1 MTDNVNVKDFASVL
15 PATGMIETIDDETPA
30 APLKRVE
37 QLRQRFVRRIRPE
50 KPLARSI
57 GIRFGDHGHRTSI
70 AYGGKLEYPELELLP
85 VSKPLEAEAPR
96 PWMTSAIG
104 RKLSDNLRQ
113 GKKPSLGHFYDG
125 SQLTIST
132 EASGKSTRSKRSRRK
147 HILGSSVYSG
157 RPSENETNNVYDG
170 NLLFPSLAG
179 TKWSQNTTQHS
190 RAVIPAKSFDGSSE
204 HLSAQ
209 GNPIVPH
216 DHAKGESSTSLAR
229 KVSDRSMQSNVYRR
243 VPTEVLYDAYLLH
256 PRVAEERNAPLRS
269 ESTGQQQQHRRSTSG
284 KSNGAGSV
292 VVLGSSCDSLSQYS
306 VRSRWRG
313 LSEELQRS
321 TKDLNILA
329 GEWSSRLDSNDHLL
343 IGNALRAA
351 EDAWK

>member
-1 MTDNVNVKDFASVL
+1 MV
-15 PATGMIETIDDETPA
+15 ETVGDETPA
-30 APLKRVE
+30 SPLKRVE

-50 KPLARSI
+50 KPLSRSM

-125 SQLTIST
+125 SQLTINT
-132 EASGKSTRSKRSRRK
+132 EASGKSTRSKRSRHK
-147 HILGSSVYSG
+147 HILGSSVYSD
-157 RPSENETNNVYDG
+157 RPSENETDDVYDG
-170 NLLFPSLAG
+170 NLLFPSLGG
-179 TKWSQNTTQHS
+179 TKWSQNTTQRS
-190 RAVIPAKSFDGSSE
+190 RVLIPAKSFDGSSE
-204 HLSAQ
+204 HLAGQ
-209 GNPIVPH
+209 ENPIVPH
-216 DHAKGESSTSLAR
+216 YHAKGESSTSLAR
-229 KVSDRSMQSNVYRR
+229 KVSDRSMQSNVYSR
-243 VPTEVLYDAYLLH
+243 VPPEVLYDAYLLH
-256 PRVAEERNAPLRS
+256 PRVAEERNARLRS
-269 ESTGQQQQHRRSTSG
+269 DSTGQQQHRRSTSG
-284 KSNGAGSV
+284 KSKGAGSV

-329 GEWSSRLDSNDHLL
+329 DEWSSRLDSNDHLL

-351 EDAWK
+351 ENDWK